1 METSTSVVANKKLE
15 LAKLLEADTVESKK
29 VAFDKLLDASALV
42 KETQLDLYQSM
53 ASADVD
59 VVCVSDLP
67 PYEWYVA
74 CGHDFYQ
81 RLLWD
86 CATVLIDATLPAS
99 IVLYGIG
106 IVHEASLPS
115 ESWQVRCGMVC
126 YAEVLSARG
135 DLPHVSGLTFGE
147 SLKKEIER
155 RELLKKEVGEER

>member
-1 METSTSVVANKKLE
+1 METSASVIANKKLE
-15 LAKLLEADTVESKK
+15 LAKLLEADAVEVKKVTVESKK
-29 VAFDKLLDASALV
+29 VAFDKLLDTSALV

-59 VVCVSDLP
+59 VVCESSLSPHD
-67 PYEWYVA
+67 WYVA

-86 CATVLIDATLPAS
+86 CATVLIDDVLPVS

-106 IVHEASLPS
+106 IVQEPSLPP

-126 YAEVLSARG
+126 YAEVLSVRG
-135 DLPHVSGLTFGE
+135 DPPHAFELTF
-147 SLKKEIER
+147 
-155 RELLKKEVGEER
+155 RELLKKEVGAER